1 MRESYQEN
9 DMNQTKNQFTNGI
22 SPNVIKITP
31 FGYDTLN
38 NAHEWITSKN

>member
-9 DMNQTKNQFTNGI
+9 YFNQTKNQIANRI

-38 NAHEWITSKN
+38 AHEWITSKN